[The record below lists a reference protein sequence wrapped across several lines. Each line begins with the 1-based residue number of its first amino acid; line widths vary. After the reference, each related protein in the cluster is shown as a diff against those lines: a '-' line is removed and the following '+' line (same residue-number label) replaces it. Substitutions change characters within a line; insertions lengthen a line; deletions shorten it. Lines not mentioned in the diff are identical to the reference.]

1 MSRAQDLC
9 PPIVADVEE
18 EYVRFDFAPG
28 LQAGVTILAIE
39 DVFCYSLDNSDPTP
53 MARIL
58 STPEIVD
65 SPSSKLPGQ
74 AIIALFGDMIAGL
87 YLLQAIVQ
95 TSDGQT
101 LSVEARWPCVNA
113 TP

>member
-9 PPIVADVEE
+9 PPIIAGVEQ
-18 EYVRFDFAPG
+18 EYVQFDFALG
-28 LQAGVTILAIE
+28 LVSGAMIGGIVGVN
-39 DVFCYSLDNSDPTP
+39 CYSLDNSDPNP
-53 MARIL
+53 MSRIL
-58 STPEIVD
+58 STPAIID
-65 SPSSKLPGQ
+65 SPSSKLPNQ
-74 AIIALFGDMIAGL
+74 AVYALFGNMIAGL

-113 TP
+113 VP